1 MLLPVFLVV
10 TAALVGYSSK
20 DAPQY
25 LQTMV
30 LPSFLFL
37 QTGQNLPK
45 LSKLPFSKIQGIA

>member
-25 LQTMV
+25 LQTTV

-37 QTGQNLPK
+37 QTGQNFPK